1 MADTLKGVEVAVLD
15 SLTTVLTCVTSGT
28 TVVQSLMIG
37 NVDGVADVTVDLYIN
52 RNGAGDTKIVDSL
65 NVEAGKMVAVFG
77 GGITGRCFLVDDGTP
92 DVIKAQ
98 ASVTGDAVITVSY
111 IERV

>member
-1 MADTLKGVEVAVLD
+1 MADTLKGAEVAVLD
-15 SLTTVLTCVTSGT
+15 SLTTVLTCVTGGT
-28 TVVQSLMIG
+28 TIVQSLMIG
-37 NVDGVADVTVDLYIN
+37 NVDGAADVTVDLYIN
-52 RNGAGDTKIVDSL
+52 RNGAGDVKIVDSL

-77 GGITGRCFLVDDGTP
+77 GGITGRCFLADDGTA

-98 ASVTGDAVITVSY
+98 ASAAGDAVITVSY